1 MKEEVNMKKKFM
13 VELVKTVQYIVEAD
27 DYDEA
32 ENIAIDL
39 DSSKEAE
46 IAWATKP
53 YEEIRIEED

>member
-1 MKEEVNMKKKFM
+1 MKKKFM
-13 VELVKTVQYIVEAD
+13 VELIKTTQYIVEAD

-53 YEEIRIEED
+53 YEEIRVEED